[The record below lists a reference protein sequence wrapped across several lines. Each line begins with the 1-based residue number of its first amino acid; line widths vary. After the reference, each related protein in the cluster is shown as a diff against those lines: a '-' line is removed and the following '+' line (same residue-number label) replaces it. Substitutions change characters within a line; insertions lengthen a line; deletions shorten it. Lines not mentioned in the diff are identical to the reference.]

1 MKKYLLTVLTV
12 LLIASP
18 AFAKVDVVA
27 TLPFIGSLAKEIG
40 KDRIDVVTLIRPSQ
54 DPHYAEAKPSM
65 ILAARKADIIMYNGL
80 DLEIGYLPRIVESS
94 NNPKIQPGKTGNFDC
109 SQFVNVIEKPG
120 AIDRSMGDVHPM
132 GNPHYLFS
140 PTNILRIAE
149 GITGILSELDPA
161 NAVFFKS
168 NMQTFRARFA
178 EKQRQ
183 WHSRSFKGKKF
194 VAYHKLFEYLAK
206 EFGFQIIAYVEPK
219 PGIPPSAGYLA
230 DLVEQ
235 IKRSKPDAI
244 LATESNGEKE
254 SEAISKKTGTKVV
267 LLPHDVGAN
276 PAAKDWFSLM
286 DLVINSLQ

>member
-1 MKKYLLTVLTV
+1 MKKYLIAVFM
-12 LLIASP
+12 LLLFASP
-18 AFAKVDVVA
+18 VLAKVNVVA

-40 KDRIDVVTLIRPSQ
+40 KDRIDVVTLIKPSQ

-80 DLEIGYLPRIVESS
+80 DLEIDYLPRIVESS

-120 AIDRSMGDVHPM
+120 AIDRSMGDVHAM

-140 PTNILRIAE
+140 PTNILKITE
-149 GITGILSELDPA
+149 GITGILSELDPN
-161 NAVFFKS
+161 NAAFFRT
-168 NMQTFRARFA
+168 NMQSFRARLA

-183 WHSRSFKGKKF
+183 WHSRSLKGKKF
-194 VAYHKLFEYLAK
+194 VAYHKYFEYLAK
-206 EFGFQIIAYVEPK
+206 EFGFQIIAYIEPK

-230 DLVEQ
+230 DLVEV

-244 LATESNGEKE
+244 LATESYGEKE
-254 SEAISKKTGTKVV
+254 AEAIAKKTGTRVIV
-267 LLPHDVGAN
+267 LPHDVGVT
-276 PAAKDWFSLM
+276 PAAKDWFSLL
-286 DLVINSLQ
+286 DLIINSLQ